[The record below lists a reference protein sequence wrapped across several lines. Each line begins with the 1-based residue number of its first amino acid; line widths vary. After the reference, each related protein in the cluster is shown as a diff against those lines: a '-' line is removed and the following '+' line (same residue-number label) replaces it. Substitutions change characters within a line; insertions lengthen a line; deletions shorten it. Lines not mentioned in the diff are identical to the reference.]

1 MNKKKLAIILVFILV
16 AGIAAG
22 LIANHMYRTAEEAE
36 RLRIYNETYLV
47 VDGTEYRRDSAALDL
62 SGKQLTE
69 IEKLQELTALQQL
82 DLRDT
87 GITVAQYDALQ
98 AALPNCQITWSVPF
112 QGYSCDSTVQ
122 ELTVDTLS
130 EQDLPLLAYLTEL
143 TTVNADTCT
152 DYDVLFAMMER
163 YPALSVSYTVSF
175 GDERVPHT
183 AEEIVVT
190 DPSVNELLT
199 QIPRLP
205 NLKTVTLEGKLP
217 DTDILAELKDAL
229 NSITLIWNFTVCGV
243 ETNSVADFL
252 DLSGIKMDSTEE
264 LEAMLPCFYNLT
276 KVDMV
281 NCGLSNAEMDDL
293 NRRNP
298 GTRFIWEVK
307 ICGKMF
313 RTDIRYFMPT
323 KYKIKTLSNM
333 DNLRYCK
340 DIEVVDL
347 GHYGVRDVSFIEDM
361 PKLRCLLLLD
371 CSIRDLYSIAA
382 CTSLEFLE
390 IAQTPIRE
398 YWLLTNLTNL
408 KDLNLSCTPYNFETW
423 KPSGTND
430 IAMLYQ
436 FTKLD
441 RLWFT
446 RTYMSKAQYAWI
458 HEVLPD
464 TVVMLEVSGCTNF
477 GWRYSPR
484 YFEHRDIMGMYYMSH

>member
-1 MNKKKLAIILVFILV
+1 MNKKKLIAIISIVLVVGIV
-16 AGIAAG
+16 AGVIV
-22 LIANHMYRTAEEAE
+22 NHVRRKAEEAE
-36 RLRIYNETYLV
+36 QLRIYNETYLV
-47 VDGTEYRRDSAALDL
+47 MDGTEYRRDSKMLDL

-69 IEKLQELTALQQL
+69 IEKLQELTGLQEL
-82 DLRDT
+82 DLRNT
-87 GITVAQYDALQ
+87 GITAAQYDTLQ
-98 AALPNCQITWSVPF
+98 AALPGCAITWSVPF
-112 QGYSCDSTVQ
+112 QNGYCDNTIQ
-122 ELTVDTLS
+122 ELTLTTLD
-130 EQDLPLLAYLTEL
+130 EKDIPVFAYFENL
-143 TTVNADTCT
+143 TTVQADGCT
-152 DYDVLFAMMER
+152 DYDALFELMEL
-163 YPALSVSYTVSF
+163 YPGLSVSYTVTIGSEAF
-175 GDERVPHT
+175 PHT
-183 AEEIVVT
+183 AEEITVT
-190 DPSVNELLT
+190 DPSVNELMA
-199 QIPRLP
+199 QIPHLP
-205 NLKTVTLEGKLP
+205 NLKTVNLEGTLP
-217 DTDILAELKDAL
+217 DNTLLAELKQFFSDV
-229 NSITLIWNFTVCGV
+229 TLVWDFTVCGV
-243 ETNSVADFL
+243 ETCSTADFL
-252 DLSGIKMDSTEE
+252 DLSKIKMDNTEA
-264 LEAMLPCFYNLT
+264 LEAMLPCFYNLA

-281 NCGLSNAEMDDL
+281 GCGLSDAEMDDL
-293 NRRNP
+293 NARNP
-298 GTRFIWEVK
+298 GTRFVWE
-307 ICGKMF
+307 IRIGGKAF

-323 KYKIKTLSNM
+323 KYKMKKLNGIENI
-333 DNLRYCK
+333 RYCK

-347 GHYGVRDVSFIEDM
+347 GHYGISDVSFVEDL

-408 KDLNLSCTPYNFETW
+408 KDLNISCTPYNFQTW

-446 RTYMSKAQYAWI
+446 RTYMSKQQFAWI